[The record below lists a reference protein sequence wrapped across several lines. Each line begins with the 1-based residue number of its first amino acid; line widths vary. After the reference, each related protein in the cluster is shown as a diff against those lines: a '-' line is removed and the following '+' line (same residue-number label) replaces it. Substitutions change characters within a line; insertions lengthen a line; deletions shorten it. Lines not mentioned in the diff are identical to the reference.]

1 MRMIA
6 WFNYDKDQEAIEEAL
21 VAADLARTS
30 EADVR
35 SNPDRDQDVGEV
47 TETPATTTATSSG
60 DAPRTWLNAASS
72 LDDARAAIQSDF
84 SNASTDSILNINELM
99 ETFHVRDT
107 PDNGPGSVYVF
118 KDQEN
123 RFMVGCSRDV
133 DRRLALLQVGNP
145 DIDKEAEYR
154 VHRRLDALTAC
165 EDLLKQHVT
174 VKHIGGEWF
183 SCPLAIVLALCG
195 EVCKEFEE

>member
-21 VAADLARTS
+21 VAADRARTS

-35 SNPDRDQDVGEV
+35 SNPDRDEDVGEV
-47 TETPATTTATSSG
+47 AEAPPTSNATSSG
-60 DAPRTWLNAASS
+60 APRTWLNAGSS
-72 LDDARAAIQSDF
+72 VDDARAAIQSDLA
-84 SNASTDSILNINELM
+84 NASTDSILNIDELM
-99 ETFHVRDT
+99 ETFHVRDA

-133 DRRLALLQVGNP
+133 DRRLALLQIGNP

-165 EDLLKQHVT
+165 HELLKRHVT

-183 SCPLAIVLALCG
+183 TCPLAIVLALCG